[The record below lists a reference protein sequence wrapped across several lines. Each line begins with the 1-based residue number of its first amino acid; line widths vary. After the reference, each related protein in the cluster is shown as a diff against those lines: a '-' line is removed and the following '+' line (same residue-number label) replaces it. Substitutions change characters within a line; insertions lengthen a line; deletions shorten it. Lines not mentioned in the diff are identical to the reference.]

1 MEVIKYT
8 IIIRKNSIEAMIRT
22 DYYIPCR
29 VYRFIRRCHARI
41 QQYFHTKIIRIYTR
55 D

>member
-8 IIIRKNSIEAMIRT
+8 IIVRKNSIEAIIQT

-29 VYRFIRRCHARI
+29 VFIRRCHARI